1 MTSVDKVLLQG
12 GRVVDPA
19 TGIDEAR
26 DVLLEGGRIA
36 AVDRPGAIPAPAQ
49 GEGRVEAVQGCWV
62 TPGLVDLHVHL
73 RDPGQEYKEDVGSGG
88 RAAARGGFTTIC
100 CMANTKPVNDTR
112 AVTEYILSRARELSP
127 VHVRPIGAVTVGLQ
141 GKALTEM
148 ADMQEAGIV
157 AVSDD
162 GHPVADAGLYRRGLE
177 YARGLGLP
185 VVGHCEEPCLTSDGV
200 MNEGAAATRAGLPGI
215 PAASENVAVG
225 RDIELVRLTGCAY
238 HVAHISTAG
247 AVELVRR
254 AKADGLPV
262 SAEVTP
268 HHLTLTDEDVVAS
281 CYDTR
286 FKMAPPLRSA
296 ADREAVIDA
305 LADGTIEAVATDHAP
320 HSQLEKAVEF
330 KDAANGITG
339 LETAVPL
346 VLELVRAGRL
356 TRMRAVDSLTLAAAR
371 CFGLDVGTLA
381 VGAPADVTVIDPD
394 ASWTVAAADFAS
406 KSANSPFV
414 GHPMQGKARLT
425 FVGGVPV

>member
-1 MTSVDKVLLQG
+1 MTSVDKVLLKG

-36 AVDRPGAIPAPAQ
+36 AIDRPGAIPAPGE
-49 GEGRVEAVQGCWV
+49 GEGRVEAVEGCWV

-127 VHVRPIGAVTVGLQ
+127 VRVRPIGAVTVGLQ

-162 GHPVADAGLYRRGLE
+162 GHPVADAGLYRRALE
-177 YARGLGLP
+177 YARGLGLT
-185 VVGHCEEPCLTSDGV
+185 VIGHCEEPCLTADGV
-200 MNEGAAATRAGLPGI
+200 MHEGAAATRAGLPGI

-247 AVELVRR
+247 AVELIRR

-286 FKMAPPLRSA
+286 FKMAPPLRAA
-296 ADREAVIDA
+296 ADREAVIAA

-320 HSQLEKAVEF
+320 HSQLEKDVEF

-356 TRMRAVDSLTLAAAR
+356 TRMRAVDSLTLAAAK

-394 ASWTVAAADFAS
+394 AAWTVAAADFAS

-414 GHPMQGKARLT
+414 GRQLRGQARLT
-425 FVGGVPV
+425 LVGGVAV